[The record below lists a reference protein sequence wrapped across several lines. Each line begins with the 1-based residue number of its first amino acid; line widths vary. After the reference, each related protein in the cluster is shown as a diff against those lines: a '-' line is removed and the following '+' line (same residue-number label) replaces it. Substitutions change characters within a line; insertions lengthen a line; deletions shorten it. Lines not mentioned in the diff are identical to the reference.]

1 VPAPHAS
8 SSEPPDG
15 DTRDDTS
22 PATDPADDL
31 DPDGLI
37 GDDETDDLAL
47 DRMTTEKLEAEWG
60 PGSSG
65 AS

>member
-8 SSEPPDG
+8 SASPDG
-15 DTRDDTS
+15 DEREDTS
-22 PATDPADDL
+22 PATDAPIDL

-47 DRMTTEKLEAEWG
+47 DRMTTEEFR
-60 PGSSG
+60 PSSC
-65 AS
+65 AHL